1 MKSARS
7 SQKAFTLVELVLGLG
22 VISFC
27 LTILMGLF
35 ATGLVNGKRSR
46 DDTHLS
52 ALSWSVANEL
62 RATNAYY
69 MASSSTLTSTLP
81 YINYYDVAG
90 QATNQASAY
99 YTCKVELSTN
109 SSTSAL
115 PSNLQVV
122 QLIFTYPNVAPA
134 PHTNIAY
141 VFLPP
146 S

>member
-1 MKSARS
+1 MKSAGS
-7 SQKAFTLVELVLGLG
+7 SRKAFTLVEVVLGLG

-35 ATGLVNGKRSR
+35 ATGLVNSKRSR

-69 MASSSTLTSTLP
+69 MASSLAPAPMTP
-81 YINYYDVAG
+81 YTNYYDAAG
-90 QATNQASAY
+90 QPTNQTSAY
-99 YTCKVELSTN
+99 YACKVELSPTPQA
-109 SSTSAL
+109 SPL

-122 QLIFTYPNVAPA
+122 QLIFTYPTGAPA